1 MASDRLVTPKHIL
14 SAMMQY
20 ERRGST
26 KLLSELEKLEPDL
39 TEHLL
44 EGLSA
49 LYHQLTDLGLS
60 GRDARKAYR
69 SAEKTLIVCLIA
81 LRTAQRDLWDAGGDD
96 PPAQ

>member
-1 MASDRLVTPKHIL
+1 MASDRLVTPKHVL
-14 SAMMQY
+14 NAVMEY
-20 ERRGST
+20 ERRGAT
-26 KLLSELEKLEPDL
+26 KVLSELEKLEPDL

-49 LYHQLTDLGLS
+49 LYHQLADLGLS

-81 LRTAQRDLWDAGGDD
+81 LRAAQRDLWDAGGDD
-96 PPAQ
+96 PPAP